1 VLLDEAIGETR
12 AVLLDAGRPHRL
24 LIEREAGPDPR
35 LKLGARVRG
44 RIRRRVAGIAF
55 VDLGVEPDGA
65 LPPSSAR
72 DLPDGSA
79 VEVEITAEPHAG
91 KVPALRL
98 AGPASGPPALLA
110 PGPTLAERLAAL
122 APGVAPETGARAREA
137 IDAAVE
143 EALAVTTRLPG
154 GGLVTI
160 EPTRALTAVDVDF
173 ADAQGGDVRAARRL
187 NHLALAEA
195 ARRLRL
201 SALGGLVVIDLIG
214 AGLDGEA
221 VRAAARDVFAPDQP
235 GVVVGPVS
243 RFGVLE
249 LARPWRER
257 PVREAL
263 NEPDGRPTA
272 LTAALSLIRAIERA
286 AAADPGARL
295 LARCAPEVALA
306 AEPYAARLA
315 GRIGARFEIA
325 PELAFDRSDVDVSG
339 R

>member
-1 VLLDEAIGETR
+1 
-12 AVLLDAGRPHRL
+12 
-24 LIEREAGPDPR
+24 
-35 LKLGARVRG
+35 
-44 RIRRRVAGIAF
+44 
-55 VDLGVEPDGA
+55 
-65 LPPSSAR
+65 
-72 DLPDGSA
+72 
-79 VEVEITAEPHAG
+79 
-91 KVPALRL
+91 
-98 AGPASGPPALLA
+98 
-110 PGPTLAERLAAL
+110 
-122 APGVAPETGARAREA
+122 
-137 IDAAVE
+137 
-143 EALAVTTRLPG
+143 VTTRLPG